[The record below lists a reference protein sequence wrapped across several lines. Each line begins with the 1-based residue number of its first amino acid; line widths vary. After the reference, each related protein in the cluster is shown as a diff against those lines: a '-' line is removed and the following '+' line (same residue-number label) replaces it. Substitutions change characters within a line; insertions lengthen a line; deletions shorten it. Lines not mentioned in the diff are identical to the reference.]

1 MEEHCS
7 PEGTY
12 HFTRWLSHLRTLHQS
27 HLIRALEGYDVH
39 RGDLPIFIQLSKYDR
54 PLCLGEIARES
65 LKDRSR
71 IGTSAK
77 RLEKLG
83 YVEFVPNRFHKTKKD
98 VRLTEKGARVAADLG
113 AALDEWTADLSSR
126 LPEGLLDQLER
137 DLRLATEAA
146 VQLEEERSERSA
158 KEE

>member
-1 MEEHCS
+1 MEEHHS

-27 HLIRALEGYDVH
+27 YLVKALEGYGIN
-39 RGDLPIFIQLSKYDR
+39 RGDLPIFIQLNKYGH

-71 IGTSAK
+71 VGSSAK

-83 YVEFVPNRFHKTKKD
+83 YIEFVPNHFHKTKKD
-98 VRLTEKGARVAADLG
+98 VRLTEKGARVAADLS
-113 AALDEWTADLSSR
+113 AALDEWTADLDSR

-137 DLRLATEAA
+137 DLRLVTEAA
-146 VQLEEERSERSA
+146 AQIKEERDA
-158 KEE
+158 KGE